1 MPWARASK
9 VGAVK
14 CHRLGSF
21 GLPSLPCAVLGSVL
35 SCAILAC
42 SGAQPS
48 PPAPLPV
55 GSAAPASGVGAVATG
70 QYRNLFAEL
79 GKPASD
85 IDRKVS
91 DAYRQLFHGGPDEVV
106 MFEAGQNEQG
116 PLAYVYD
123 MGNDDVRSEGMSYGM
138 MVAVQMDQKRDF
150 DALWNWAKTFM
161 QVKKADHPVHG
172 YFAWK
177 LRRDG
182 SAADEMPAPD
192 GEEYFATALLFA
204 AHRWG
209 KGEGIYDYQREALE
223 LLDAMKNRKPVTGT
237 VNGTRQTTAAEL
249 FNPEHAMVRF
259 SPDTANFA
267 TNGDHT
273 DPSYHLPAF
282 YEVWAL
288 YGPEADRAFWSKAA
302 QQSRDH
308 FVKATH
314 PVTGLSPD
322 YSNFDGTPKAAS
334 WDAHTVDFR
343 YDAWRTAMNWSVD
356 SAWWAKDPRQAALSD
371 RLLKFFSE
379 QGDNYPSTYE
389 LDGTPTSHDHSLG
402 LVATNAVAALA
413 ASDPRAH
420 AFVEALYAA
429 QPPTGKWRY
438 YNGLLYMMAMLHD
451 SGKFRVYAPR

>member
-1 MPWARASK
+1 MGSAPL
-9 VGAVK
+9 GA
-14 CHRLGSF
+14 
-21 GLPSLPCAVLGSVL
+21 A
-35 SCAILAC
+35 
-42 SGAQPS
+42 
-48 PPAPLPV
+48 PPAL
-55 GSAAPASGVGAVATG
+55 GAGAVASG
-70 QYRNLFAEL
+70 QYRNLFAEA
-79 GKPASD
+79 GKPATE
-85 IDRKVS
+85 IDRKVAE
-91 DAYRQLFHGGPDEVV
+91 AYQKLFHGGPDEAV
-106 MFEAGQNEQG
+106 MFDAGQNERG

-138 MVAVQMDQKRDF
+138 MIAVQMDQKRDF

-161 QVKKADHPVHG
+161 QVKTADHPVYG

-182 SAADEMPAPD
+182 TAADEMPAPD

-204 AHRWG
+204 ANRWG

-223 LLDAMKNRKPVTGT
+223 LLDAMKNRKPITGT
-237 VNGTRQTTAAEL
+237 VNGQRQTTAAEL
-249 FNPEHAMVRF
+249 FNPEHRMVRF
-259 SPDTANFA
+259 SPDIANFE

-288 YGPEADRAFWSKAA
+288 YGPQADRAFWSEAA
-302 QQSRDH
+302 QQSREH

-314 PVTGLSPD
+314 PVTALSPD

-356 SAWWAKDPRQAALSD
+356 YAWWAKDSREVALSD

-389 LDGTPTSHDHSLG
+389 LDGTPTTADHSLG
-402 LVATNAVAALA
+402 LVATNGVAALA
-413 ASDPRAH
+413 ASEPRAH
-420 AFVEALYAA
+420 RFVEDLYAA

-451 SGKFRVYAPR
+451 SGKFKLYAPQ